1 VVLLRKEVVDY
12 IHSKQDLKKFIRVQ
26 PAWYRILAKNPHYL
40 DKFEAASINHHE
52 KTVHHQVQKFSNGV
66 NMASMMMQ
74 MFQAMNESQ

>member
-1 VVLLRKEVVDY
+1 MRKEVVDY
-12 IHSKQDLKKFIRVQ
+12 IHSKQDLKNFIRVQ
-26 PAWYRILAKNPHYL
+26 PAWYRILAKNPHHL